1 MAIQKTASGKLIDM
15 DAIRTKNETVI
26 AVGNSKTNARGDLLG
41 PGGKIVKTRDQ
52 IAADM
57 YRQQKGT
64 PLSNRPLTGDTTQQ
78 ATPDV
83 LPDPIKN
90 DFEKVDLENAP
101 VSEPTYEVINS
112 GGVDDAVA
120 RSKELAEKLKA
131 TRSRI

>member
-1 MAIQKTASGKLIDM
+1 MTVHRTASGKFIDM

-41 PGGKIVKTRDQ
+41 PGGIVVKTRDQ
-52 IAADM
+52 IAAEM

-64 PLSNRPLTGDTTQQ
+64 PLSTRPLTGDVIQP
-78 ATPDV
+78 ATPDIM
-83 LPDPIKN
+83 PDPIETV
-90 DFEKVDLENAP
+90 FEKVKSEDIP

-112 GGVDDAVA
+112 GGVDDAVT

>member
-64 PLSNRPLTGDTTQQ
+64 PLSTRPLTGDVQQ
-78 ATPDV
+78 AMPDV
-83 LPDPIKN
+83 LPDPIEN
-90 DFEKVDLENAP
+90 DFKKVDLENAP